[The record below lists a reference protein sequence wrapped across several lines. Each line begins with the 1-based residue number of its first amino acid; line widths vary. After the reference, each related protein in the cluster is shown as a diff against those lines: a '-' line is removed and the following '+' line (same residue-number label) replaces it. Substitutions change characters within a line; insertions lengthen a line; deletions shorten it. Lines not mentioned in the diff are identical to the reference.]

1 MIREREIAI
10 ELLHGLLEKKLFIQ
24 EVILKW
30 PSKKGDDLLE
40 RIRCLLD
47 HYLDDEDIR
56 KKDPRYAKWE
66 EEQLKEYINNLKGRE
81 GGRVTY

>member
-1 MIREREIAI
+1 MDRERGIAI
-10 ELLHGLLEKKLFIQ
+10 ELLRGLLEKKVSIRDIFS
-24 EVILKW
+24 KW
-30 PSKKGDDLLE
+30 PRRKDDQILE

-66 EEQLKEYINNLKGRE
+66 EEQINGYIRDLQK
-81 GGRVTY
+81 